1 MFKSANGGRTGVRRV
16 VILLTDG
23 KNNGLPD
30 VVTAANTLKASPPG
44 GSGATVISIGVG
56 SGFNED
62 ELKKIA
68 SQDSYVFTTS
78 GFDQLSVIL
87 DSVVSAACQGMS
99 IVT

>member
-30 VVTAANTLKASPPG
+30 VGTAANTLKTSPPV

-56 SGFNED
+56 SGFNVN

-68 SQDSYVFTTS
+68 SQDSYVFTTN
-78 GFDQLSVIL
+78 GFDQLSAIL

-99 IVT
+99 IEI